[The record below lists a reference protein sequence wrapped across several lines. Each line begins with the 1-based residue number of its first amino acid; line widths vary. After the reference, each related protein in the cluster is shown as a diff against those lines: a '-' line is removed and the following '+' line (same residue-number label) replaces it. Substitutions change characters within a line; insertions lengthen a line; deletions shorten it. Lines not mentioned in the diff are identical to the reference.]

1 MSTTSSSAVI
11 YSFLAL
17 HQSHPGL
24 GNPRRPS
31 RVLSFLCKLPYA
43 KAIPL
48 TTWGSDSKSL
58 NIKMFFGKAGSF
70 FKNRYYHFTT
80 LLWRKL
86 MSVHI
91 LFAQVVWVFL
101 KGTHDQGGQIQA
113 TLLGSK
119 CYVLYTCLF
128 YLTTFFLQ
136 YSGKLKFRQIH
147 HTVTKTTAFDFLWLS
162 LALYYFRPSP
172 SLIWGA
178 WTTRWSRQSA
188 TSWVW
193 PFLPMIA
200 SASTFAASRKPRSGL
215 LWWCRH

>member
-17 HQSHPGL
+17 HQSHSGL
-24 GNPRRPS
+24 GNPRRPF
-31 RVLSFLCKLPYA
+31 RVLSFLCKFPYA

-58 NIKMFFGKAGSF
+58 NIKMFFEKACF
-70 FKNRYYHFTT
+70 FYIYRYYHFYHSFVKEINVCPYPLSTGC
-80 LLWRKL
+80 LG
-86 MSVHI
+86 
-91 LFAQVVWVFL
+91 VF
-101 KGTHDQGGQIQA
+101 KGHPWPGGTDSGHSAWKQMLCFRHMFIW
-113 TLLGSK
+113 SN
-119 CYVLYTCLF
+119 YI
-128 YLTTFFLQ
+128 FFC
-136 YSGKLKFRQIH
+136 GKLKFRQTH
-147 HTVTKTTAFDFLWLS
+147 HTVTNTTVFDFLWLS
-162 LALYYFRPSP
+162 LALLYYFRPSL

-215 LWWCRH
+215 LWWYRH